1 MRRPACFTIF
11 AASHQ
16 SSYGLH
22 GPGHGEGGG
31 GGESAD
37 DGGLDGAE
45 EGAVAREA
53 ALDEAEEEQRRE
65 RHGDGHGHGARGLRH
80 EHVGEQRHQPA
91 RDVGQRDGGGAH
103 QRAPGLGPL
112 QPELELH
119 HELQPRLGVVA
130 EGGHHGAVLL
140 RAQPVLRQDVGDLGG
155 LCIICMRKCTGRTRR
170 WSDDLTTYIC
180 VSRLKTRR
188 LLTDVGDGVDLV
200 LLALQLPVVVVSL
213 ALRRQVP
220 ERTHS
225 TATEEVSFGGWVA
238 GLKRHLFGS
247 DSCGPNCVSAGPQT
261 VGNTNKQMNKK
272 AVRNFSE
279 FLSFS

>member
-155 LCIICMRKCTGRTRR
+155 LCIICMRNVQDGR
-170 WSDDLTTYIC
+170 
-180 VSRLKTRR
+180 
-188 LLTDVGDGVDLV
+188 GDGQTT
-200 LLALQLPVVVVSL
+200 LL
-213 ALRRQVP
+213 
-220 ERTHS
+220 HM
-225 TATEEVSFGGWVA
+225 
-238 GLKRHLFGS
+238 H
-247 DSCGPNCVSAGPQT
+247 
-261 VGNTNKQMNKK
+261 
-272 AVRNFSE
+272 
-279 FLSFS
+279 